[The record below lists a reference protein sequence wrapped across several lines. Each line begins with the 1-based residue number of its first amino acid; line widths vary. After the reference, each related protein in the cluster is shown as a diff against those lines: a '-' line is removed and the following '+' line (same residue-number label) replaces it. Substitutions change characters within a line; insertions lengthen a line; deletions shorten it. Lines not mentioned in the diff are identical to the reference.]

1 MMQGQQRL
9 IPRSGSRYRS
19 NFNRAFFP
27 VTDYTML
34 RPILVSAFAA
44 LASCE
49 SSCIMAENGDT
60 CLNAVSGSSMIQH
73 RKITATHHKA
83 PPLVEVDEELKAPAL
98 IEEEVEVKSNSTES
112 PQEWTS
118 LVNEK
123 RGMHGACPLEWAA
136 PLASG
141 IKEWVDGLT
150 SLHHADSYHIP
161 PPGGPCGENL
171 AWASNGITPSEAVD
185 MWYNEVN
192 DCATPPPGCQ
202 TPKPGTMT
210 GHFTA
215 MVWKGSETMGC
226 AISNDGNYAGCRWKA
241 KDYLSAE
248 TPNMA
253 MPGLYEANVGATGEH
268 ASGCR

>member
-1 MMQGQQRL
+1 
-9 IPRSGSRYRS
+9 
-19 NFNRAFFP
+19 
-27 VTDYTML
+27 
-34 RPILVSAFAA
+34 
-44 LASCE
+44 
-49 SSCIMAENGDT
+49 
-60 CLNAVSGSSMIQH
+60 MIQH
-73 RKITATHHKA
+73 RKIAALHQA
-83 PPLVEVDEELKAPAL
+83 PALVEVDDELKAPSL
-98 IEEEVEVKSNSTES
+98 IEEEVQVKANSSDS

-118 LVNEK
+118 LVNAK
-123 RGMHGACPLEWAA
+123 RANHGACPLEWAA
-136 PLASG
+136 PLADG
-141 IKEWVDGLT
+141 IKTWVDGLT

-171 AWASNGITPSEAVD
+171 AWASNGVTASQAVD

-202 TPKPGTMT
+202 TPQPGKMT

-215 MVWKGSETMGC
+215 MVWKGATTMGC

-241 KDYLSAE
+241 GDSLSAD

-253 MPGLYEANVGATGEH
+253 MPGLYEANVGATGEQ